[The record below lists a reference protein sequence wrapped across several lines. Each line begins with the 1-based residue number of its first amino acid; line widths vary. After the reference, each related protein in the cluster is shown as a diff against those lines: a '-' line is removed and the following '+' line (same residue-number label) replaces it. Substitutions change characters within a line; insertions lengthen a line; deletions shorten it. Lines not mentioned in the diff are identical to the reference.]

1 MRFGEGYV
9 DIVIKYDAI
18 TDQSRLNS
26 FHKLSNFS
34 QKKNSQAYCSLIWSI
49 KDLKLRFYFENR
61 SLL

>member
-34 QKKNSQAYCSLIWSI
+34 QKKNSQTYCSLIWSI
-49 KDLKLRFYFENR
+49 KDLKLR
-61 SLL
+61 LL